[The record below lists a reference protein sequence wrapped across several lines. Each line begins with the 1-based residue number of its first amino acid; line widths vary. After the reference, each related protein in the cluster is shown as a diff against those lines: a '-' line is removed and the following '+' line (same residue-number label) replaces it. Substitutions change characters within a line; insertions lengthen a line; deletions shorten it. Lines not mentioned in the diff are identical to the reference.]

1 MPRGKAVDFA
11 QPLTPY
17 ARSDEEYKQL
27 AINTKL
33 RTLADMTEREIKALE
48 RQYGC
53 RVIRP
58 ERTGRTRRPTLA
70 AAA

>member
-1 MPRGKAVDFA
+1 MAKGKAVDFA

-17 ARSDEEYKQL
+17 ARSDEEYRQL
-27 AINTKL
+27 ALNTKL

-58 ERTGRTRRPTLA
+58 EVRTRRPTRPTHA
-70 AAA
+70 AA